1 MNEIKWGDPRPLR
14 QSADAIPFPL
24 DALPTVLRNMTQ
36 AISVTTSTD
45 VGMAGTAMLSA
56 VGYCFTGLYRL
67 AGKADHTEPPV
78 LYSIIIAQPSERKS
92 PVMHFIKA
100 PFDSFESKY
109 NKDHREEMYKAQQD
123 VKALE
128 ARVKAMEKEDEPDT
142 TAIAKLRVQ
151 ADNIR
156 NTTPIRIAVDDI
168 TPESLVIELSENDS
182 LLMISDEAGMLSNFN
197 GKYSGG
203 IPNLDLLL
211 KAWNG
216 EKYICNRVIRGRT
229 EIPRPYLSVALAG
242 QPYIW
247 DNMMNDTAFRSSGLI
262 ACFVPCFAKSDV
274 GKRRYDTAPISKE
287 VREQYHDFI
296 HQLLKGKKDW
306 NGEETILHLSR
317 HASEEYIDYCN
328 KYIEKEIKESMC
340 CCQDWG
346 GKFHGLILRI
356 ACILHCADCCSRG
369 AEPSDESV
377 NHDTL
382 VRSFSIAH
390 YYRYQAIYGFS
401 MNAPDGNIIKAEKI
415 IQIFKTKNIKQGLK
429 SDLYHACRCNLFPS
443 AKDFYSALDTLAEY
457 GYVAY
462 EDVTA
467 ANNKKAQMV
476 HVNPNI

>member
-1 MNEIKWGDPRPLR
+1 
-14 QSADAIPFPL
+14 
-24 DALPTVLRNMTQ
+24 
-36 AISVTTSTD
+36 
-45 VGMAGTAMLSA
+45 
-56 VGYCFTGLYRL
+56 
-67 AGKADHTEPPV
+67 
-78 LYSIIIAQPSERKS
+78 
-92 PVMHFIKA
+92 MHFIKA
-100 PFDSFESKY
+100 PFDTFESEY

-142 TAIAKLRVQ
+142 AAIAKLRVQ

-197 GKYSGG
+197 GNYNGG

-211 KAWNG
+211 KSWNG
-216 EKYICNRVIRGRT
+216 EKYICNRVISGRT

-262 ACFVPCFAKSDV
+262 ARFVPCFAKSDV
-274 GKRRYDTAPISKE
+274 GKRRYDTAPIPKD
-287 VREQYHDFI
+287 VRERYHDFI
-296 HQLLKGKKDW
+296 HQLLKGKK
-306 NGEETILHLSR
+306 
-317 HASEEYIDYCN
+317 
-328 KYIEKEIKESMC
+328 
-340 CCQDWG
+340 DWG

-369 AEPSDESV
+369 VEPSDESV
-377 NHDTL
+377 NHETL

-401 MNAPDGNIIKAEKI
+401 VNAPDGNIVKAEKI
-415 IQIFKTKNIKQGLK
+415 IQIFKTKNIRQGLK
-429 SDLYHACRCNLFPS
+429 SDLYHACRCNLFPT

-476 HVNPNI
+476 HVNPYI

>member
-1 MNEIKWGDPRPLR
+1 MTNIQWEDPRPLR
-14 QSADAIPFPL
+14 QKADVIPFPVN
-24 DALPTVLRNMTQ
+24 DLPPVLRDMAK
-36 AISVTTSTD
+36 AISVTTFTD

-67 AGKADHTEPPV
+67 AGKPDHTEPPV

-109 NKDHREEMYKAQQD
+109 NNDHREEIYKAQQE
-123 VKALE
+123 VKAIE

-142 TAIAKLRVQ
+142 AAIAKLRVQ
-151 ADNIR
+151 AENIR
-156 NTTPIRIAVDDI
+156 NTAPIRIAVDDI
-168 TPESLVIELSENDS
+168 TPESLSLELSENDS

-197 GKYSGG
+197 GKYSNGV
-203 IPNLDLLL
+203 PSLDLLL

-216 EKYICNRVIRGRT
+216 EKHICNRIIRGRT

-262 ACFVPCFAKSDV
+262 ARFIPCFAKSDV
-274 GKRRYDTAPISKE
+274 GRRRYDTAPIPPE
-287 VREQYHDFI
+287 VKKSYHSLI
-296 HQLLKGKKDW
+296 YQLLKSKTAWVGK
-306 NGEETILHLSR
+306 ETILQLS
-317 HASEEYIDYCN
+317 HKANEEYIDFCN
-328 KYIEKEIKESMC
+328 NYIERDIKKSMC

-356 ACILHCADCCSRG
+356 ACILHCADCCSIG
-369 AEPSDESV
+369 ADPSDKVV

-382 VRSFSIAH
+382 VRAVSIAQ

-401 MNAPDGNIIKAEKI
+401 VNAPDGNIVKAEKI
-415 IQIFKTKNIKQGLK
+415 LQIFKTKEIKQGLK
-429 SDLYHACRCNLFPS
+429 SDLYHACRCNLFPT
-443 AKDFYSALDTLAEY
+443 AKDFYSALSTLAEY
-457 GYVAY
+457 GYIAY

-467 ANNKKAQMV
+467 VNNQKAQMV
-476 HVNPNI
+476 YVNPYI